1 MGSGFLFE
9 GGKAFSEEVILVTE
23 GLDFVAKGG
32 EGFGFGHDV
41 MEWKAGW
48 TRTRR
53 ESWRVGFSHH
63 TSTWVLE
70 EDSEMMDE
78 G

>member
-9 GGKAFSEEVILVTE
+9 GGKAFAKEVILITK
-23 GLDFVAKGG
+23 GLDFVTKGG

-41 MEWKAGW
+41 MERKAAW
-48 TRTRR
+48 TGKR
-53 ESWRVGFSHH
+53 EDWRVGFSHH
-63 TSTWVLE
+63 ILTWMWE
-70 EDSEMMDE
+70 RGSEMMDE